1 MDGDQPQSLVLDVF
15 GQSPSL
21 QIYTQLCFCFALP
34 DHDRE
39 PSDTEAV
46 VVRTLSEALQRLTT
60 SFPWLAGQVVNENSG
75 PGDTG
80 VFIIKPSN
88 KPPGLVVRDLRMNSS
103 ADPKD
108 TRDSSGASVPT
119 MASLR
124 RAHFPF
130 TLLDETL
137 IAPRNTI
144 PGTYGESDISVSSV
158 FLVQATFIEG
168 GLILTFVA
176 QHATMDMIGQGH
188 IIRLFDKACRKQ
200 DFTDEELAAGNIARQ
215 NIVPLL
221 DDSCEPGAEVAHQIV
236 AAKPTPDTVSDTP
249 PAPPSPPPSSWAYFT
264 FSPTELAA
272 LKFLAMKTLPSSSS
286 FVSTDD
292 ALTAF
297 VWQSIARARLPRLSP
312 TTTLTLGRAIDPRA
326 YLDIPSTYPGVVQNM
341 TYHRYTA
348 QQLAGAPLGHVAAHL
363 RSALDSSNFRFQTQ
377 AFATLLD
384 RTKDKN
390 SVSVSATLDLSTD
403 IMLSS
408 WAKVDCCGLD
418 FGLGLGTAEAVR
430 RPRFVPV
437 ESLGYLMPK
446 GRDGGIAVGVC
457 LREGDM
463 ERLKG
468 GKEFRK
474 HAVYVG

>member
-1 MDGDQPQSLVLDVF
+1 MDSDQPQSLVLDVF

-39 PSDTEAV
+39 FSDTDAV
-46 VVRTLSEALQRLTT
+46 VVGTLSEALQRLTT

-75 PGDTG
+75 AGDTG
-80 VFIIKPSN
+80 VFMVKPSDE
-88 KPPGLVVRDLRMNSS
+88 PPRLVVRDLRKNSS

-108 TRDSSGASVPT
+108 TRDRSGASVPT

-124 RAHFPF
+124 RARFPF

-137 IAPRNTI
+137 IAPRNTV
-144 PGTYGESDISVSSV
+144 PGTYGESDISVSPV

-188 IIRLFDKACRKQ
+188 IIRLFDKACRKE
-200 DFTDEELAAGNIARQ
+200 DFTAEELAAGNVARQ

-221 DDSCEPGAEVAHQIV
+221 DDSFEPGAEVAHQIV
-236 AAKPTPDTVSDTP
+236 AEKPIPDTASVT
-249 PAPPSPPPSSWAYFT
+249 APPSPPPSFWAYFM
-264 FSPTELAA
+264 FNPTELAA
-272 LKFLAMKTLPSSSS
+272 LKSLAIKTLPSSSS

-312 TTTLTLGRAIDPRA
+312 TTTLTLGRAIDPRS

-348 QQLAGAPLGHVAAHL
+348 RQLAGAPLGHVAAHL
-363 RSALDSSNFRFQTQ
+363 RSALGSSNFRFQTQ
-377 AFATLLD
+377 ALATLLA
-384 RTKDKN
+384 RAKDKN

-408 WAKVDCCGLD
+408 WAKVDCCRLD
-418 FGLGLGTAEAVR
+418 FGLGLGMAEAVR

-457 LREGDM
+457 LRDEDM

-468 GKEFRK
+468 DEEFRK
-474 HAVYVG
+474 RAVYVG